1 MSDTDKKTP
10 ALDASEIRNGSDELP
25 VLPVDDVPN
34 ETSTR
39 SVPGAASDTSPSED
53 VRNREPSDA
62 VRGMLAKTSNVE
74 WNSRHV
80 SATIK
85 AQDDWHMREYNL
97 EKQKNDNA
105 DRHDVR
111 NYTMLGLGLV
121 LIFVL
126 LLVLIL
132 VLNGKSELVVPVLTG
147 IAGLFAGAI
156 SGFTLGC
163 KKGED
168 T

>member
-1 MSDTDKKTP
+1 
-10 ALDASEIRNGSDELP
+10 
-25 VLPVDDVPN
+25 
-34 ETSTR
+34 
-39 SVPGAASDTSPSED
+39 
-53 VRNREPSDA
+53 
-62 VRGMLAKTSNVE
+62 
-74 WNSRHV
+74 
-80 SATIK
+80 
-85 AQDDWHMREYNL
+85 MREYNL